1 MSSSLFAQ
9 AERLLKQGVLV
20 AALALL
26 VAFFGF

>member
-1 MSSSLFAQ
+1 MSASLFAQ
-9 AERLLKQGVLV
+9 AERLLKQGLLV